1 MNQVQAAVAVVLQQ
15 LVQTQH
21 LQVLKQLLEM
31 VAQVQ
36 QQVLM
41 VQQQLLQVAE
51 AEVWLLAHQLQTQ
64 QV

>member
-1 MNQVQAAVAVVLQQ
+1 VQVAVAVVLQR
-15 LVQTQH
+15 LVQMQH

-41 VQQQLLQVAE
+41 AQQQLLQVAE
-51 AEVWLLAHQLQTQ
+51 AEVWLLVHQLQTQ